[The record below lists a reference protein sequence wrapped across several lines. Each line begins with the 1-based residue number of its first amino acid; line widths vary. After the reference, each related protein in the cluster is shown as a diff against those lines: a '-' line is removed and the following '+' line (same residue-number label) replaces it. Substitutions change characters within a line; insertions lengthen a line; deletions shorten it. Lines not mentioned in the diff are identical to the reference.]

1 MADIRLLER
10 TLAGNVAWNKARI
23 NFAAKFIVALIQVR
37 SVNLAEVA
45 SVFAGSAQPTS
56 HYKRAQRFLRLF
68 ELSYASVA
76 AFVLKLLGVP
86 APWVLTLDRTDWYL
100 GQTPLNIL
108 VLGVAYRG
116 TAFPVLWMILEK
128 KGCSNTEERCR
139 LLDEFGRLF
148 GFSAI
153 AYLCADREFIGKVW
167 FSYLRRKGIA
177 CRIRV
182 RSNTCIANARGRAVR
197 ARHLFRQGR
206 LHQPVAL
213 AGARLLWGEHF
224 YVSGMRLPRGEYL
237 IVVAERETESA
248 IADYAR
254 RWEVETLF
262 GCLKTRGFCLEATHV
277 TDPERLKKLLALV
290 ALAFCRA
297 HVTGEWL
304 NAQKP
309 LPLKKHGRKAV
320 SLFRHGLDHLRRI
333 LCNQLSY
340 AKLNALP
347 YEGLSNFCPVL
358 RIKL

>member
-10 TLAGNVAWNKARI
+10 TLASNVAWNKARI

-37 SVNLAEVA
+37 SVNLSEVA
-45 SVFAGSAQPTS
+45 SVFAGSAQPAS
-56 HYKRAQRFLRLF
+56 HYKRVQRFLRLF

-100 GQTPLNIL
+100 GQRPLNIL
-108 VLGVAYRG
+108 VLGVAYKG

-167 FSYLRRKGIA
+167 FSYLRRKGIP

-182 RSNTCIANARGRAVR
+182 RSNTRVTNARGRVVP
-197 ARHLFRQGR
+197 ARQLFRQGR
-206 LHQPVAL
+206 LHQPLVL
-213 AGARLLWGEHF
+213 AGARLIWGQRF

-237 IVVAERETESA
+237 IVVSESA
-248 IADYAR
+248 CESAVADYAK

-277 TDPERLKKLLALV
+277 TEPERLKKLLALV
-290 ALAFCRA
+290 ALAFCWA

-304 NAQKP
+304 SAQQP
-309 LPLKKHGRKAV
+309 LPVKKHGRKAV
-320 SLFRHGLDHLRRI
+320 SIFRHGLDHLRRI
-333 LCNQLSY
+333 LCNQLCK
-340 AKLNALP
+340 AERL
-347 YEGLSNFCPVL
+347 EL
-358 RIKL
+358 RRVIKLLSCT